1 MHFSESWLIRIGSVL
16 VFFTTVLVIFLSV
29 AAFAMRMH
37 GPMEAIIVLAF
48 FWGSVGMLLICVGS
62 IFVLMHRR
70 RID

>member
-1 MHFSESWLIRIGSVL
+1 L
-16 VFFTTVLVIFLSV
+16 FTTALVIFLSV

-48 FWGSVGMLLICVGS
+48 FWGSVGMLLICVGA